1 MLPTLARRTP
11 SLALSAPTLRQAHA
25 GFVPSGVLP
34 IELCTL
40 NLVLCNGFFS
50 MIEELKIY
58 RDVSELIKRVFI
70 IVKNFPRDYKFTL
83 GTRIQNT
90 ALDCADLIY
99 KSARHKEKYQYLDDL
114 VSSLDFLSF
123 LIRTGK
129 DMNIVTER
137 QYGLY
142 IELSMPCVK
151 QASGWLKSSSK

>member
-1 MLPTLARRTP
+1 M
-11 SLALSAPTLRQAHA
+11 
-25 GFVPSGVLP
+25 V
-34 IELCTL
+34 
-40 NLVLCNGFFS
+40 
-50 MIEELKIY
+50 EELKIY

-123 LIRTGK
+123 LIRTSK
-129 DMNIVTER
+129 DMNIVTEK

-142 IELSMPCVK
+142 IELSIPCVK
-151 QASGWLKSSSK
+151 QASGWLKSSPK

>member
-1 MLPTLARRTP
+1 
-11 SLALSAPTLRQAHA
+11 
-25 GFVPSGVLP
+25 
-34 IELCTL
+34 
-40 NLVLCNGFFS
+40 

-99 KSARHKEKYQYLDDL
+99 KAARHKEKKSYLDEL
-114 VSSLDFLSF
+114 ISNLDFLSF

-129 DMNIVTER
+129 DMNIITEK
-137 QYGLY
+137 QYALY
-142 IELSMPCVK
+142 IEVSHPCVK
-151 QASGWLKSSSK
+151 QASGWFKFVHK